1 MATSGDLCMLISHGL
16 LSPYVSLSESPSL
29 PPHPSWILSVLITVN
44 IAEKLQMM
52 FFGGK
57 FLLHQPERAFQNLS
71 STASW
76 ENGVIVKEL
85 CSVTSLPHN

>member
-1 MATSGDLCMLISHGL
+1 MLISHGL

-29 PPHPSWILSVLITVN
+29 PPQPSWILSALITVN
-44 IAEKLQMM
+44 MAEKLQMM

-71 STASW
+71 SPVSR
-76 ENGVIVKEL
+76 EYGVIVKEL
-85 CSVTSLPHN
+85 CSVTRFPHN